1 MHHDPERPFVVR
13 QHNLTIKVLGT
24 QFLVSPKSESLE
36 VILFSGAVEL
46 QSGEQS
52 LQLSP
57 GETARVG
64 DDLVKSSNVEKG
76 SFSWMTEKLEFRGET
91 LPKVLRSL
99 ELYYQVEINV
109 LGDISTKRLTATFKS
124 QPIEEVLTTI
134 AQIHGLQIIKKSNNH
149 FYLLLQ

>member
-1 MHHDPERPFVVR
+1 
-13 QHNLTIKVLGT
+13 
-24 QFLVSPKSESLE
+24 
-36 VILFSGAVEL
+36 
-46 QSGEQS
+46 
-52 LQLSP
+52 
-57 GETARVG
+57 
-64 DDLVKSSNVEKG
+64 
-76 SFSWMTEKLEFRGET
+76 MTEKLVFQGET